1 MTLFEND
8 DDDEYDG
15 DFIDDDIESPL
26 VRVML
31 KMEHQGFTK
40 EYRMADVA
48 AASDIEEDFK
58 DNDDEESNKLSQK
71 RRSDKNESGMSASKA
86 ALKLSAKANSGHKL
100 KTSK

>member
-15 DFIDDDIESPL
+15 DFMDNDIESPL

-31 KMEHQGFTK
+31 KMENQGFTREFK
-40 EYRMADVA
+40 MADVA
-48 AASDIEEDFK
+48 SASDIEEDFK
-58 DNDDEESNKLSQK
+58 ENDDEESDKLSQK
-71 RRSDKNESGMSASKA
+71 RRSDKNESGRSVSKA
-86 ALKLSAKANSGHKL
+86 ASKLSAKANSGHKF